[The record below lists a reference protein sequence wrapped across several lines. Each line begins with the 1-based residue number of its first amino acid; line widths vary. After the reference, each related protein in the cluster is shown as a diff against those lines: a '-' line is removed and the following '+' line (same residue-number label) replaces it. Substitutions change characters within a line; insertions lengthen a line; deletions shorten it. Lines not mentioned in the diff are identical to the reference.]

1 MAKKALTAM
10 KTNMAQL
17 NNSGTSDLSVMMPLT
32 SITLTDD
39 FKDLFPLDDDK
50 VKEIADNIKENGF
63 DKSQPIHIWKTEDK
77 NILIDGHTRLAA
89 SKIAQLYDIPV
100 FIHHFESTKDA
111 QLYALNL
118 QIKRRNLSS
127 SQILFAV
134 EMYDSIK
141 KTGRK
146 PEGSTEEKGR
156 TSEKIAEEIGV
167 SARTIQK
174 AQTVNKLADEETKD
188 KIKAGEMSI
197 NQAYKNLPEVK
208 ERKGSK
214 KKLKDADD
222 DMDIE
227 ALEDNSENPQAV
239 SFKQRKETEP
249 SPYDIKQKE
258 EEEQR
263 VAANKKLQ
271 KEAHQEGFS
280 EGFQAAF
287 IFVLAQVIK
296 GKSPKEIYEL
306 PEVQDLS
313 PSVIS
318 SFKNTYEDDDL
329 VYKLLNQVKCN
340 ERESTI

>member
-1 MAKKALTAM
+1 MAKTLTAL
-10 KTNMAQL
+10 KTNMATL
-17 NNSGTSDLSVMMPLT
+17 NNSGTTDLSVMMPLT
-32 SITLTDD
+32 SISLSEN
-39 FKDLFPLDDDK
+39 FKDLFPLDDEK
-50 VKEIADNIKENGF
+50 VQAISNDMKETGF
-63 DKSQPIHIWKTEDK
+63 DKSQPIHVWKHDNVNE
-77 NILIDGHTRLAA
+77 LIDGHTRLAA
-89 SKIAQLYDIPV
+89 AKRAGLYDIPV
-100 FIHHFESTKDA
+100 FIHHFNSTKDA

-127 SQILFAV
+127 SQILYAV
-134 EMYDSIK
+134 EMFDSIK

-167 SARTIQK
+167 SPRTVQK
-174 AQTVNKLADEETKD
+174 AQTVNKLADDETKA
-188 KIKAGEMSI
+188 KIKSGEMSI
-197 NQAYKNLPEVK
+197 NQAYTNLPEVK

-214 KKLKDADD
+214 KKLKDDTEDD
-222 DMDIE
+222 IKIE
-227 ALEDNSENPQAV
+227 SLEDEDNSENPQSI

-249 SPYDIKQKE
+249 SHFDIKQKE

-271 KEAHQEGFS
+271 KEAHEEGFS

-287 IFVLAQVIK
+287 TFVLAQVIK

-318 SFKNTYEDDDL
+318 SFKNTDEDEIL
-329 VYKLLNQVKCN
+329 VYKLSN
-340 ERESTI
+340 